1 MFSFGVFFFIFH
13 GFFFSDIYNNECF
26 LITMLWLTCFQNGF
40 GNLTKKARKGKEW
53 RRTFFILFL
62 KKFQDKHF
70 LFITI
75 IYVFT
80 STDQS
85 VFSADHGFSFVI
97 LNLYMVNTDTNEN
110 EASSLRLTIFINYHA
125 FLQPSK
131 LPPNAF
137 IYVKLYTMLSLLVDS
152 VYSNTFK

>member
-1 MFSFGVFFFIFH
+1 ML
-13 GFFFSDIYNNECF
+13 FFFSDIHNNECF

-53 RRTFFILFL
+53 RRTFLILFL

-70 LFITI
+70 LGSPFLLITI

-85 VFSADHGFSFVI
+85 VFSADHSFTFVI

-110 EASSLRLTIFINYHA
+110 EASSLRLTIFIDYHA
-125 FLQPSK
+125 FLQPFK

-137 IYVKLYTMLSLLVDS
+137 IYVTLYTVLSLLVDS
-152 VYSNTFK
+152 VYSNIFK